1 MEVII
6 TALITG
12 MVGVITGHFS
22 ARAQRHTATE
32 ETHRSEMDHLL
43 APYDSL
49 AKRAAQLETEARHL
63 NHQVQYLI
71 QRDILWQAG
80 WDENTANWEEIRQ
93 RPVAPP
99 CPVPPLKLPDKET
112 CQL

>member
-22 ARAQRHTATE
+22 ARAQRHTAAE

-71 QRDILWQAG
+71 QRDILCRA
-80 WDENTANWEEIRQ
+80 A
-93 RPVAPP
+93 
-99 CPVPPLKLPDKET
+99 
-112 CQL
+112 